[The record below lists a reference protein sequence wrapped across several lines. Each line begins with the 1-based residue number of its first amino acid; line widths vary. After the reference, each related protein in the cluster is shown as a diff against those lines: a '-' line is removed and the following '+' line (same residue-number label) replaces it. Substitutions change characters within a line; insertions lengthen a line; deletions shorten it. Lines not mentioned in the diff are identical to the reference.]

1 MSKKQNKSIRK
12 HKIECGIRSVTRIST
27 HIQRNM
33 NIGGSPR
40 KSKRLHSPEYTPPTV
55 KRQRRPIINQVD
67 IGGQSTRF
75 VSDDVVQRVINR
87 EIPVNIPTVV
97 SLPIPPAR
105 HAFLVN
111 IQTDY
116 KKIMIAEWVDRTEE
130 MVELGKHLDEIE
142 KLHAKFT
149 RTKVEN
155 NKLKKLESI
164 TKNWKQYLKFMDLLQ

>member
-75 VSDDVVQRVINR
+75 VSDDVVQRVINS
-87 EIPVNIPTVV
+87 EIPVNIPTVL
-97 SLPIPPAR
+97 STHSSR
-105 HAFLVN
+105 
-111 IQTDY
+111 QTC
-116 KKIMIAEWVDRTEE
+116 IS
-130 MVELGKHLDEIE
+130 G
-142 KLHAKFT
+142 
-149 RTKVEN
+149 
-155 NKLKKLESI
+155 
-164 TKNWKQYLKFMDLLQ
+164 